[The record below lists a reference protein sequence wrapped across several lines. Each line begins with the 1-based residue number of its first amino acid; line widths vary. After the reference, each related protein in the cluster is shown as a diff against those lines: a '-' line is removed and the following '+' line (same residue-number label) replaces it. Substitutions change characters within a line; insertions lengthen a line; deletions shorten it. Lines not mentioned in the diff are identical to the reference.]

1 MSARPMGHSL
11 ATSIRSLLVLVVLA
25 AALGAA
31 AAVAVP
37 ASAAT
42 SEDYFYISSLGP
54 TYATG
59 GYFGEFGAG
68 PNGIAT
74 DSAGNLYVT
83 IPRGFVK
90 FWASSGDVACVYTG
104 DNDYTAGSSYG
115 LDVDS
120 SGNVYY
126 ADRTNHL
133 IAKLHPDDYGV
144 SGYVYHWVSLT
155 GKDGSGTPLIYGDGG
170 DLNIGTG
177 PGEFNFPSD
186 VAVDGH
192 YLWVADMLNHRI
204 QKFETATGD
213 NSLGFVGQWGK
224 TGNVSGS
231 LDGEFNKPRAIDAQS
246 GTSGHIFVAE
256 ELGRRVQEF
265 TKNGAF
271 VSKFGSTAVS
281 DPLYLLSPTG
291 VDVDAQGDVY
301 VTDLDTTTSWV
312 GKFHS
317 VGSVWS
323 RVTRLGNYG
332 VGNAQFSFP
341 WSSVVDPSGYLW
353 VTDTQNNKVKRFAR
367 DTTPPEVH
375 ATGIWSVWTN
385 DPRHPEF
392 VATDPTVSGQYTS
405 GGVTAFYS
413 YTGGAPWYK
422 YEEPLSTW
430 NEGDNPVTYYAT
442 DAVGNASAQTTLH
455 VYFDKTKPVTTP
467 SGVPAGWSK
476 TDVPV
481 TLQVSNDGLSPLA
494 GTQYRL
500 QGDVAWT
507 AYAGPFTVSA
517 QGASTYEYRSYDAAQ
532 NYESVKTLSVSID
545 KTTPVTTVSGVTD
558 SWNPSNVAVTLTPSS
573 DGLSPVV
580 TAYRVEGAST
590 WTPYTGPFSVTTEGT
605 TVYEY
610 RSTDGAGNVEG
621 TRTVTVRID
630 RTAPATTASGVT
642 TRWSKIPVLVT
653 LTPGEDG
660 AAPVTSTE
668 YRAQGAPTWTT
679 YTGPFS
685 VTTQGASV
693 YEYRSTDG
701 AGNMEAAKTIAV
713 RIDGRAPVPK
723 ALANRSVKRNAPVK
737 LPFRI
742 ADVPGAQA
750 NVTIRIYK
758 GSALK
763 KTLKGGTRAA
773 NASLTLA
780 CKCRLPKGKYT
791 WKVYATDLA
800 GNAQVKPGVKTLTVK

>member
-1 MSARPMGHSL
+1 
-11 ATSIRSLLVLVVLA
+11 VA
-25 AALGAA
+25 AA
-31 AAVAVP
+31 P

-74 DSAGNLYVT
+74 DSAGNVYVT
-83 IPRGFVK
+83 IPLGFVK
-90 FWASSGDVACVYTG
+90 FWASGSVACVYTG
-104 DNDYTAGSSYG
+104 DNGYTAGASYG

-133 IAKLHPDDYGV
+133 IAKLHPADYGV
-144 SGYVYHWVSLT
+144 SGYVYQWVSLT

-177 PGEFNFPSD
+177 NGEFNFPSD

-192 YLWVADMLNHRI
+192 YLWVTDMLNHRI

-213 NSLGFVGQWGK
+213 GSLSFVGKWGRNGGDGTSG
-224 TGNVSGS
+224 TGN
-231 LDGEFNKPRAIDAQS
+231 GEFNKPRAIDAQS
-246 GTSGHIFVAE
+246 GTNGHIFVAE

-265 TKNGAF
+265 TKNGVF
-271 VSKFGSTAVS
+271 FGKFGSTTAT
-281 DPLYLLSPTG
+281 DPLYLLGPTG
-291 VDVDAQGDVY
+291 IDVDAQGDVY
-301 VTDLDTTTSWV
+301 VTDLDLATSWV
-312 GKFHS
+312 GKFRS
-317 VGSVWS
+317 SSGVWA
-323 RVTRLGNYG
+323 RVTRIGGYG
-332 VGNAQFSFP
+332 TGNAQFTFP
-341 WSSVVDPSGYLW
+341 WSSVVAPNGYLW

-375 ATGIWSVWTN
+375 ASGIWSVWTN

-392 VATDPTVSGQYTS
+392 IATDPTVSGQYTS

-413 YTGGAPWYK
+413 YTGGAPWLK
-422 YEEPLSTW
+422 FLEPLSTW
-430 NEGDNPVTYYAT
+430 NEGDNPVTFYAT

-481 TLQVSNDGLSPLA
+481 TLEVSNDGLSPLA

-500 QGDVAWT
+500 QGDAAWT
-507 AYAGPFTVSA
+507 TYAGPFTVSA
-517 QGASTYEYRSYDAAQ
+517 QGTSTYEYRSYDTAQ
-532 NYESVKTLSVSID
+532 NYESLKTLTVSID

-558 SWNPSNVAVTLTPSS
+558 SWSPSNVVVTLTPSS

-580 TAYRVEGAST
+580 TDYRVQGAST
-590 WTPYTGPFSVTTEGT
+590 WTPYSGPFSVTAEGT

-621 TRTVTVRID
+621 TKTVTVHID
-630 RTAPATTASGVT
+630 RTAPVTTASGVPT
-642 TRWSKIPVLVT
+642 TWSKLPVLVT
-653 LTPGEDG
+653 LTPDG
-660 AAPVTSTE
+660 DGLTPVASTE

-685 VTTQGASV
+685 VTAQGASV

-701 AGNMEAAKTIAV
+701 VGNVEAVKTITV
-713 RIDGRAPVPK
+713 RIDRTAPVPK
-723 ALANRSVKRNAPVK
+723 ALANRSVKRNATAK
-737 LPFRI
+737 LPYKI
-742 ADVPGAQA
+742 VDVPGAQA
-750 NVTIRIYK
+750 NVTIKIYK
-758 GSALK
+758 GSVLK
-763 KTLKGGTRAA
+763 KTLKSGKRAA

-780 CKCRLPKGKYT
+780 CRCRLPKGKYT

-800 GNAQVKPGVKTLTVK
+800 GNAQAKPGVKTLTVK